1 MATVSLVAA
10 FEDIKSGIDR
20 AFSLIGLSECI
31 RSGNRVLLKPNL
43 HGGEGY
49 TSPQVLEAL
58 TQWVFDQGASE
69 VTIGDGPFWGM
80 TDGEPYFQR
89 TGLRDV
95 ARRTGAK
102 LAFFH
107 SGPYRLIHPG
117 DPALPATLGVSEHL
131 YEADVVISV
140 PIPKTHFNT
149 LISIALKNLKGCL
162 RPVDKKRLHELD
174 LHRAIG
180 LMDSLLAPL
189 VTAHLLDG
197 TIGYEGMGPG
207 NADPFPWGLLAAST
221 DPVALDATACRL
233 MGIDPAQVRLVQEA
247 ATRHVGVWRSEE
259 IQVMGE
265 SVQDHARRFVLPHE
279 ALARA
284 FPGLRINSQRAC
296 SVCMESLF
304 TALDV
309 ARKKGYPV
317 RPLTALIGPGDALE
331 AELLVGRCACAGST
345 GSNTVGGC
353 PPDPKGIFDK
363 IVNLS
368 L

>member
-1 MATVSLVAA
+1 MAIVSLVTAP
-10 FEDIKSGIDR
+10 DDLKSGIDR
-20 AFSLIGLSECI
+20 AFSLIGLAGCI
-31 RSGNRVLLKPNL
+31 RPGHRVLLKPNL

-58 TQWVFDQGASE
+58 TEWAFDQGAAE

-95 ARRTGAK
+95 ARRTGAR

-107 SGPYRLIHPG
+107 ADPYHLIHPA
-117 DPALPATLGVSEHL
+117 DPALPPTLGISEHL
-131 YEADVVISV
+131 YEADVVIAV

-149 LISIALKNLKGCL
+149 LITIALKNLKGCL
-162 RPVDKKRLHELD
+162 RPVDKRRLHELD

-207 NADPFPWGLLAAST
+207 NAEPFPWGILAAST

-233 MGIDPAQVRLVQEA
+233 MGIDPAQVRLVREA
-247 ATRHVGVWRSEE
+247 AARDVGVWREEE
-259 IQVMGE
+259 IQVVGE
-265 SVQDHARRFVLPHE
+265 RLKDHARRFVLPHE

-284 FPGLRINSQRAC
+284 FPGLRIISQRAC

-304 TALDV
+304 AALDT
-309 ARKKGYPV
+309 ARKNGQEV
-317 RPLTALIGPGDALE
+317 RPLTVLIGPGDASE
-331 AELLVGRCACAGST
+331 AELIVGRCACAGRA
-345 GSNTVGGC
+345 GPNVIGGC
-353 PPDPKGIFDK
+353 PPDPAAIYDQ
-363 IVNLS
+363 IVKTP
-368 L
+368 